1 MNGDKES
8 DWVYLEDG
16 TFKTCKEEQVLV
28 TPSTDNG
35 DIEEKSIRISWQP
48 CKVDRIRIYTED
60 ASYDETIELSEAD
73 IAFGSCIISGLTQ
86 GTRYTVEIYNGETM
100 RGSIEV
106 MTGEARCCRL
116 QSVMSKQTALLLTGI
131 MLAMSEPM
139 HIL

>member
-1 MNGDKES
+1 MIPNTEYYARIKSVNGDKES

-16 TFKTCKEEQVLV
+16 TFKTCKEEQVLA

-86 GTRYTVEIYNGETM
+86 EHAIRLK
-100 RGSIEV
+100 SIMERQCA
-106 MTGEARCCRL
+106 EAL
-116 QSVMSKQTALLLTGI
+116 K
-131 MLAMSEPM
+131 
-139 HIL
+139 